1 VRDVDRLMRL
11 ALRVLFYGA
20 PVIYP
25 LAKVRNSTMPQWV
38 KDAYEANPL
47 VGIFQLHHAAW
58 YPGEFPSASLLTITI
73 AGCVMVLLC
82 GLWVFRSLEPAVL
95 KEL

>member
-1 VRDVDRLMRL
+1 
-11 ALRVLFYGA
+11 
-20 PVIYP
+20 
-25 LAKVRNSTMPQWV
+25 
-38 KDAYEANPL
+38 

-58 YPGEFPSASLLTITI
+58 YPGEFPSASLLIKTI
-73 AGCVMVLLC
+73 AGCVIVLLC